1 MDITTINLSKC
12 LHDQFKHKHASFEEV
27 SKEYFLQLQ
36 NDNIRRPSL
45 IFRTEDIELPDGN
58 SEVTFYS
65 LVYVNGKPTK
75 YFVSRSVFVVPP
87 SYFLGDKE
95 DALIIQWLKS
105 DKAVFL
111 RQQRLT
117 GKEEPSPKP
126 FHMVLTPSETREV
139 YECTRIFQQLDE
151 VDRWDV
157 LIDDDIS
164 THIPKQEVEK
174 CTNVFQPFDIQE
186 QQSVR
191 LKFDGDLQLPN
202 FSLELDFL
210 SSP

>member
-1 MDITTINLSKC
+1 M
-12 LHDQFKHKHASFEEV
+12 
-27 SKEYFLQLQ
+27 
-36 NDNIRRPSL
+36 
-45 IFRTEDIELPDGN
+45 
-58 SEVTFYS
+58 
-65 LVYVNGKPTK
+65 
-75 YFVSRSVFVVPP
+75 FVVPP

-105 DKAVFL
+105 DKMVFL
-111 RQQRLT
+111 RQQRLIA
-117 GKEEPSPKP
+117 KEESSPRP

-157 LIDDDIS
+157 LIDDNTHFDNEIS
-164 THIPKQEVEK
+164 AHIPKQEVEK
-174 CTNVFQPFDIQE
+174 CTYLFQPFDIQE
-186 QQSVR
+186 EQSVHM
-191 LKFDGDLQLPN
+191 KFDRDLQLPS